1 MSATG
6 AASSLQRAPGFAVAA
21 RLGHAVNGLLH
32 LLIGVIA
39 FRLATGGGGGEADQ
53 SGALGSIAGS
63 PGGRVLLWVVVVG
76 LVGLGLW
83 QLIETVLARGEDAKR
98 TWAAR
103 AKELGK
109 AVAYLAVAATALRFA
124 MGGSSDSSEQTQ

>member
-1 MSATG
+1 MSASG

-53 SGALGSIAGS
+53 SARSGPS
-63 PGGRVLLWVVVVG
+63 PGRP
-76 LVGLGLW
+76 
-83 QLIETVLARGEDAKR
+83 
-98 TWAAR
+98 AA
-103 AKELGK
+103 ACSS
-109 AVAYLAVAATALRFA
+109 
-124 MGGSSDSSEQTQ
+124 GSSSSGSSGSASGS